1 MFGYV
6 QIEKSELLV
15 KEYETYKSIYCT
27 LCKTLGKEYSVFS
40 RFILSYDFTFF
51 AALSMGVHDE
61 KVCFKKGRCTF
72 NPLKKCVFCG
82 VENEDMKKAAAL
94 SVITAFYK
102 LKDDINDGGFGK
114 KLRSYLVYPFFA
126 RWRKKAAKRY
136 PEYEEAVS
144 NMSEMQEQVEKD
156 PMCHIDMAAEPT
168 AKMLASVMQL
178 QGSDDFEKRVFFELG
193 YHLGRWIYFIDAVD
207 DLQKDKKRG
216 CFNPFLKLS
225 DYEDGKEKEESF
237 RQYCSEVLN
246 QSMCLSYNAYNL
258 IDIKRFKGI
267 IDNIYLKGLPV
278 VQRKVLFGKGEF
290 NNEESL

>member
-51 AALSMGVHDE
+51 VALSMGVHDE
-61 KVCFKKGRCTF
+61 NVCFKKGRCTF
-72 NPLKKCVFCG
+72 NPLKKCVFCDI
-82 VENEDMKKAAAL
+82 ENSDMKKAAAL

-102 LKDDINDGGFGK
+102 LKDDINDGG
-114 KLRSYLVYPFFA
+114 LRQKFRSFFVYPFFA
-126 RWRKKAAKRY
+126 RWRKKAAKKY
-136 PEYEEAVS
+136 PEYDEAVS

-156 PMCHIDMAAEPT
+156 PLCHIDMAAEPT
-168 AKMLASVMQL
+168 AKMLANVMQM

-193 YHLGRWIYFIDAVD
+193 YHLGRWIYFIDAAD
-207 DLQKDKKRG
+207 DLQKDKKDG
-216 CFNPFLKLS
+216 NFNPFLK
-225 DYEDGKEKEESF
+225 YIKNEDENEDIKK
-237 RQYCSEVLN
+237 YCSEVLN
-246 QSMCLSYNAYNL
+246 QSLCLSYNAYNL
-258 IDIKRFKGI
+258 VEIKRFKGI

>member
-27 LCKTLGKEYSVFS
+27 LCKVLGKEYSVFA

-51 AALSMGVHDE
+51 AALSMGVHDQNI
-61 KVCFKKGRCTF
+61 CFNKGRCTF

-102 LKDDINDGGFGK
+102 LKDDIRDGGAGK
-114 KLRSYLVYPFFA
+114 KIRSYLVYPFFA
-126 RWRKKAAKRY
+126 RWRKKAAQRY
-136 PEYEEAVS
+136 PEYEKAVS
-144 NMSEMQEQVEKD
+144 EMSAMQEQVEED
-156 PMCHIDMAAEPT
+156 QMCHIDMAAEPT
-168 AKMLASVMQL
+168 AKMLAKIMEL
-178 QGSDDFEKRVFFELG
+178 QAENDFEKRVFFELG
-193 YHLGRWIYFIDAVD
+193 YHLGRWIYFIDAAD
-207 DLQKDKKRG
+207 DLEKDRKDG
-216 CFNPFLKLS
+216 NFNPFLKFRKW
-225 DYEDGKEKEESF
+225 DEGDKEEF
-237 RQYCSEVLN
+237 KKYCNEVLN

-258 IDIKRFKGI
+258 ADVKRFKGI
-267 IDNIYLKGLPV
+267 LDNIYLKGLPF

-290 NNEESL
+290 DDEESL